1 MFDNI
6 GGKIKKLARI
16 VCIIGI
22 IASFIAGILLMNI
35 RYTFEV
41 GLAILLVGP
50 LLSWIGSYFTY
61 GFGQLI
67 ENTDKFVGNF
77 NNNNKKKNQ
86 MKLSDETPSVD
97 MELDHID
104 DIYEKEAVT
113 EEEYHTLLK
122 DKLAS
127 ITNDYNKGKLSKKEY
142 ERKKGDI
149 MSRL

>member
-67 ENTDKFVGNF
+67 ENTDKLVGNF
-77 NNNNKKKNQ
+77 NNNKKKNQ

-127 ITNDYNKGKLSKKEY
+127 ITNDYKKGKLSKKEY
-142 ERKKGDI
+142 EKKKGDI